1 MYRKALLL
9 FIDGLDHAARSKD
22 ARNSFLSQLPR
33 PKRKSGM
40 IFILSWSDSL

>member
-33 PKRKSGM
+33 PEEIGDD
-40 IFILSWSDSL
+40 FILSWSDSL